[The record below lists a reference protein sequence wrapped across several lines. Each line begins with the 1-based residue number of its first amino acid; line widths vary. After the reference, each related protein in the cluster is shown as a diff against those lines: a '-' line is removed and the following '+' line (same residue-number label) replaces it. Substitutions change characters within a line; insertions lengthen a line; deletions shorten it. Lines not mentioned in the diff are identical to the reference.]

1 MTVEELKASV
11 INRAMS
17 FIFRDIQEAAING
30 YNELY
35 YKVPEDENIKEAIIE
50 VLKSNGFT
58 VSTSHD
64 RIVYHDRVKISW
76 SYS

>member
-17 FIFRDIQEAAING
+17 FIFSDISNLAMDG

-35 YKVPEDENIKEAIIE
+35 YKLPEDENIKEGIIK
-50 VLKSNGFT
+50 VLKSNGFM
-58 VSTSHD
+58 VSTTHD
-64 RIVYHDRVKISW
+64 KIAYHDRVKISW